1 MIAAMVGAIVL
12 IVLVL
17 VIVWLVSPAFR
28 AWSENPKHRMLERD
42 AMFEAPPIGS
52 RSPPANIV
60 KADGMD
66 EMKRKT
72 QENSDENRF

>member
-42 AMFEAPPIGS
+42 AMFEALPIGG

-60 KADGMD
+60 KAD

>member
-12 IVLVL
+12 IVLAL

-28 AWSENPKHRMLERD
+28 AWSESPKHSMLKRD

-60 KADGMD
+60 KAD
-66 EMKRKT
+66 EMKQNAMKDT
-72 QENSDENRF
+72 GEQ